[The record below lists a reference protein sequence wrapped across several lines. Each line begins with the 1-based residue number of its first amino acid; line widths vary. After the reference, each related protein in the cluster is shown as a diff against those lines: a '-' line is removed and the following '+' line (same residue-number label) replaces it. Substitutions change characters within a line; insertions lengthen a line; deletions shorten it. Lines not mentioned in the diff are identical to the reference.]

1 MSDET
6 EGKLL
11 RQGFTVVVV
20 ALIVIGTA
28 VVLAPL
34 RQPLAW
40 AAVLAFLLQPVQ
52 HRLTTLLRGRAT
64 TAAGLITAL
73 TPLLLLLPLMLLGI
87 AFARQVSALL
97 TALQANPQLWSIDA
111 WRDPLLHPRLNEMLM
126 WIQSRL
132 NLGPQDLYDQLYSVA
147 QNGIKLLAGTS
158 GRFVLDAA
166 STLLEFGLMLF
177 ILFFMLCDGP
187 TWVQRVALLLPLSAA
202 RRDLL
207 LDRTAKVTRA
217 VVFGT
222 GLTAV
227 GQGALVGIGFA
238 ITGLQGAVVFGVIA
252 TLLSLLPVGGAV
264 LVWLPAAAWLLFD
277 DQIGWALFMLVW
289 GGFLSTAD
297 NFVRP
302 ALISHQT
309 PVSTLLV
316 FLGVIGGIAA
326 FGFIGFIA
334 GPVILVLATQLLRFA
349 EPSRDSAR

>member
-1 MSDET
+1 MSDAA
-6 EGKLL
+6 EGRVL
-11 RQGFTVVVV
+11 RQGFTVLVV
-20 ALIVIGTA
+20 ALIVVGTA

-40 AAVLAFLLQPVQ
+40 AAVLGFLLQPVQ
-52 HRLTTLLRGRAT
+52 QRLTRALHGRTTL
-64 TAAGLITAL
+64 AAGLITAL
-73 TPLLLLLPLMLLGI
+73 TPVLLLLPLMLLGI
-87 AFARQVSALL
+87 AFARQVSTLL
-97 TALQANPQLWSIDA
+97 TALQANPQLWSIEG
-111 WRDPLLHPRLNEMLM
+111 WRDPLAHPRLTDLLE

-132 NLGPQDLYDQLYSVA
+132 NLSPQDIYQQAYSLA
-147 QNGIKLLAGTS
+147 QNSIKLLAGAS
-158 GRFVLDAA
+158 GQFVLDAA
-166 STLLEFGLMLF
+166 GTLLEFGLMLF
-177 ILFFMLCDGP
+177 ILFFMLCDGAV
-187 TWVQRVALLLPLSAA
+187 WVQRVALLLPVSAM
-202 RRDLL
+202 RRESL

-222 GLTAV
+222 GLTAA
-227 GQGALVGIGFA
+227 GQGLLVGIGFA

-264 LVWLPAAAWLLFD
+264 MVWLPAAGWLLFD
-277 DQIGWALFMLVW
+277 DQLGWALFMLAW

-334 GPVILVLATQLLRFA
+334 GPVILVLATELLRFA
-349 EPSRDSAR
+349 EPSNDSDH

>member
-1 MSDET
+1 MSAET

-20 ALIVIGTA
+20 ALIVIGAA

-40 AAVLAFLLQPVQ
+40 AAVLAFLLHPVQ
-52 HRLTTLLRGRAT
+52 QRLTTLLRGRAT

-97 TALQANPQLWSIDA
+97 AALQANPQLWSIDS
-111 WRDPLLHPRLNEMLM
+111 WRDPLLHPRLTELLV
-126 WIQSRL
+126 WIQSHL
-132 NLGPQDLYDQLYSVA
+132 NLGAQDLYDQLYLVA
-147 QNGIKLLAGTS
+147 QNAIKLLAGAS
-158 GRFVLDAA
+158 GQFVLDAA

-177 ILFFMLCDGP
+177 ILFFMLCDGT
-187 TWVQRVALLLPLSAA
+187 TWVQRVALLLPVSAM
-202 RRDLL
+202 RRESL

-222 GLTAV
+222 GLTAA
-227 GQGALVGIGFA
+227 GQGVLVGIGFA

-264 LVWLPAAAWLLFD
+264 LVWLPAAGWLLFD
-277 DQIGWALFMLVW
+277 DQLGWALFMLAW